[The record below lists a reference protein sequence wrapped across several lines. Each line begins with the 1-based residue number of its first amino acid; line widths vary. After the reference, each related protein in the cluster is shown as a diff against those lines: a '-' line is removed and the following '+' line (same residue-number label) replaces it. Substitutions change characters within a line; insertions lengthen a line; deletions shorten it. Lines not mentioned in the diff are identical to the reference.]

1 MIIAISALAIPAA
14 RLSSASGTSIGDSSY
29 VLVGGQNG
37 TWFDGGQTPR
47 LERVD
52 LGNYSVTPLT
62 PAPSTSSQ
70 PGTVWSG
77 GWNGSQWLISGF
89 GEDDGPAGSNPYI
102 YLYDGQHQIL
112 AGTLNQSESELSW
125 QGGDIFAA
133 SYNGKEWLLSGLG
146 SGLLSSYNSVNDTN
160 HMSLATFD
168 GYNFTD
174 LSNLVPD
181 QQDGIL
187 YANAWNG
194 RYWLV
199 GGGYKDIGVLFS
211 FDGRKIRDL
220 TNNIT
225 EAVPEFGSVQAL
237 AWNGHYW
244 LIGGYHFLAEYDGHK
259 YTDLTNRL
267 GSVLSSSS
275 SCCTAVNAIA
285 WNGSEWMLGG
295 GTPVSQTN
303 SSQAWLVTY
312 SSRGLEN
319 LIPEINPTARGLT
332 SSSSSILTITAAPNS
347 WVIGGYS
354 QNQGLLYE
362 YSGVSFT
369 NLSYLV
375 SNYTYVNWVGAG
387 VTQNHVQT
395 VPTHPTTRNHAIIPE
410 STSRMMSQYQ
420 AWIAD
425 TLHSFEMYR
434 FD

>member
-14 RLSSASGTSIGDSSY
+14 RLSSGSGTSMGDSSY

-37 TWFDGGQTPR
+37 TWFDAGQTPR

-70 PGTVWSG
+70 PGTVWG
-77 GWNGSQWLISGF
+77 GAWNGSQWLISGF
-89 GEDDGPAGSNPYI
+89 GEDDGSSGSNPYI
-102 YLYDGQHQIL
+102 YLYDGQNQIL
-112 AGTLNQSESELSW
+112 AGTLNQSQSELSW

-146 SGLLSSYNSVNDTN
+146 SGLLSSYNSVNATN

-168 GYNFTD
+168 GYKFTD
-174 LSNLVPD
+174 LSNVVPD

-211 FDGRKIRDL
+211 FDGRKITDL

-244 LIGGYHFLAEYDGHK
+244 LIGGYHFLAAYDGHK
-259 YTDLTNRL
+259 FTDLTDKL

-285 WNGSEWMLGG
+285 WNGAEWMLGG
-295 GTPVSQTN
+295 GTPISQTN

-312 SSRGLEN
+312 SSKSLVN
-319 LIPEINPTARGLT
+319 LTPEIHRTVAELT
-332 SSSSSILTITAAPNS
+332 SDSSILTIAAAPNS
-347 WVIGGYS
+347 WVIGGYLK
-354 QNQGLLYE
+354 NQGLLYE

-375 SNYTYVNWVGAG
+375 SNYTYVNWVGVGA
-387 VTQNHVQT
+387 TQNHIQ
-395 VPTHPTTRNHAIIPE
+395 PISTHPTTRNHAIIPE
-410 STSRMMSQYQ
+410 SRMMNQHK
-420 AWIAD
+420 AWIAGN
-425 TLHSFEMYR
+425 LHSFEMDR